1 MSGARPAPDPAPP
14 PGARPPAAPVPPAE
28 PLPPARP
35 GPLAGIRVLDLSTV
49 LAGPT
54 CAMLLGDLGADVIK
68 VEPPDGDPT
77 RRYGPPVADAPAD
90 APPLDRSTYF
100 LAANRNKRGIVL
112 DLHTDPGRDALWRL
126 IERSDVLV
134 ENHRPGALARLG
146 VTDDALARTNPRLV
160 HLAITGYGP
169 DGPGSERPGFDLVIQ
184 AESGLMSITGAPD
197 ADCGRPL
204 KVGVAVTDLAAGM
217 LGAVHVLAALR
228 ARDEVGGPEAGHG
241 RRIDL
246 PLLDATLGWLANQ
259 ATAWLA
265 GGVVPGRLGNAH
277 PGITPYEAF
286 PTAAGEVVIAVG
298 SERQWPRFCDAIG
311 MPALASDPRFR
322 TNVERVANRD
332 ALRTIVSGVLAG
344 RSAAEW
350 ADRLEAAEVPVARV
364 RDIAEAFADPGARAR
379 GMVVT
384 VEHATLGPVRLP
396 GIPAHH
402 SHDPATI
409 RRPPPS
415 LGEHTAE
422 VLAEL
427 EGQDAR

>member
-1 MSGARPAPDPAPP
+1 MTAPDRGRGAPD
-14 PGARPPAAPVPPAE
+14 
-28 PLPPARP
+28 RP

-49 LAGPT
+49 LAGPY
-54 CAMLLGDLGADVIK
+54 CAMLLGDLGADVVK
-68 VEPPDGDPT
+68 VEPPEGDPT
-77 RRYGPPVADAPAD
+77 RRYGPPVADAPDA

-112 DLHTDPGRDALWRL
+112 DLRDAAGRTALGRL
-126 IERSDVLV
+126 LARSDVLV
-134 ENHRPGALARLG
+134 ENFRPGALARLG
-146 VTDDALARTNPRLV
+146 FPDAVVTRRNPRLV

-169 DGPGSERPGFDLVIQ
+169 DGPDADRPGFDLVIQ
-184 AESGLMSITGAPD
+184 ATSGLMSITGAPD
-197 ADCGRPL
+197 AAGGTPT
-204 KVGVAVTDLAAGM
+204 KVGVAVTDLATGM

-228 ARDEVGGPEAGHG
+228 ARDEPGGPEAGHG

-259 ATAWLA
+259 ASAWLN

-277 PGITPYEAF
+277 PGITPYEVY
-286 PTAAGEVVIAVG
+286 PTAAGEIVIAVG
-298 SERQWPRFCDAIG
+298 SERQWARFCDALG
-311 MPALASDPRFR
+311 VPALAADPRFR

-332 ALRTIVSGVLAG
+332 ALRPVLAGILAG
-344 RSAAEW
+344 RSAADW
-350 ADRLEAAEVPVARV
+350 ADLLSAAEVPVARV
-364 RDIAEAFADPGARAR
+364 RDIAEAFADPGVLAR

-384 VEHATLGPVRLP
+384 VEHTTLGPVRLP

-402 SHDPATI
+402 DRDPGSI
-409 RRPPPS
+409 RRPPPA

-427 EGQDAR
+427 AG